1 MNYKKIVSLLTGA
14 LLTAALLTG
23 CAASA
28 APAGSA
34 AGTSA
39 SSAAS
44 AGAAE
49 ADDEL
54 ARIQKAGSIK
64 VGVEGTYP
72 PVTYHDENG
81 DLVGFDIDVAK
92 AVAQKLGVK
101 AEFVE
106 SEWDSLLAGVDSGR
120 LDTVINAVS
129 ITDEREEKYDFA
141 GPYFYITR
149 QVVVRTGNDD
159 LHSLDD
165 LKGKKVATNI
175 TNDYAPELEKLG
187 VTIVPIETSEEAATL
202 VLSGRADFCMSGIQ
216 RSIAELVGETPLM
229 ELTGYEKRHGLS
241 ARLLAKLEYFNPSG
255 SIKDRAALRMIESAE
270 RDGTLRPGDT
280 IVEQT
285 SGNTGIGLAAL
296 AVPRGYRLEIFLER
310 GASSERRLMLEAYGA
325 RLLDYRDA
333 LGRPAVGERGEAER
347 DATLKEIYSYCRRQ
361 GPRYHFL
368 DQTANPHNPEAHRLT
383 TGPEIWR
390 DTGGA
395 VDLLVCMNS
404 SGCPV

>member
-1 MNYKKIVSLLTGA
+1 
-14 LLTAALLTG
+14 
-23 CAASA
+23 
-28 APAGSA
+28 
-34 AGTSA
+34 
-39 SSAAS
+39 
-44 AGAAE
+44 
-49 ADDEL
+49 
-54 ARIQKAGSIK
+54 
-64 VGVEGTYP
+64 
-72 PVTYHDENG
+72 
-81 DLVGFDIDVAK
+81 
-92 AVAQKLGVK
+92 
-101 AEFVE
+101 
-106 SEWDSLLAGVDSGR
+106 
-120 LDTVINAVS
+120 
-129 ITDEREEKYDFA
+129 
-141 GPYFYITR
+141 
-149 QVVVRTGNDD
+149 
-159 LHSLDD
+159 
-165 LKGKKVATNI
+165 
-175 TNDYAPELEKLG
+175 
-187 VTIVPIETSEEAATL
+187 
-202 VLSGRADFCMSGIQ
+202 MSGIQ

-333 LGRPAVGERGEAER
+333 LGRPAAGERGEAER

-395 VDLLVCMNS
+395 VDLLVCMMGTGGTAAGLSAYFREKNPRVRIALAQPDENS
-404 SGCPV
+404 RLTPAHPDAEIIGGVLPFDGVPEEDLTDFMRGRFYDECLNVGTKEAFSAARELVRTDGLFVGTSSAAALCAAAKLAVRAENAGKNIVVIMPDSGMKYLSTPMFRE

>member
-202 VLSGRADFCMSGIQ
+202 VLSGRADFCMFNDTIFKEYLTQHPDAALSVAFRIPGEVEKIGIPV
-216 RSIAELVGETPLM
+216 RKGETRLQDAIQQALD
-229 ELTGYEKRHGLS
+229 ELAS
-241 ARLLAKLEYFNPSG
+241 
-255 SIKDRAALRMIESAE
+255 
-270 RDGTLRPGDT
+270 DGTLAK
-280 IVEQT
+280 ISQQ
-285 SGNTGIGLAAL
+285 
-296 AVPRGYRLEIFLER
+296 Y
-310 GASSERRLMLEAYGA
+310 YGA
-325 RLLDYRDA
+325 DY
-333 LGRPAVGERGEAER
+333 
-347 DATLKEIYSYCRRQ
+347 TKE
-361 GPRYHFL
+361 P
-368 DQTANPHNPEAHRLT
+368 
-383 TGPEIWR
+383 
-390 DTGGA
+390 
-395 VDLLVCMNS
+395 
-404 SGCPV
+404 